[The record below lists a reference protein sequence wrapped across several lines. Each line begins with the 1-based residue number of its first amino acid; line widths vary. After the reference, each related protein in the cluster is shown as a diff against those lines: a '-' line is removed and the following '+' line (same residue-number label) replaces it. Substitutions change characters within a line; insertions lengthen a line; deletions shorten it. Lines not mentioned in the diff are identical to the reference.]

1 MSSCETSLSTSS
13 SVDSSASIPSQFASA
28 ISDMLHL
35 IISFQSSSA
44 NYNNKLSSFFSLTAL
59 PSISLNDYIKRIITI
74 TGVKESTVISSLIYI
89 DRMCCKGK
97 IKLSEYNIHTL
108 TFISMYLSIKMNED
122 ELYGDEFYANVAG
135 MSTQEMSK
143 LSFVF
148 KTVVDNDLCMSEKEY
163 KYYEDYIL
171 RIFFTNYYCGN

>member
-1 MSSCETSLSTSS
+1 M
-13 SVDSSASIPSQFASA
+13 
-28 ISDMLHL
+28 
-35 IISFQSSSA
+35 
-44 NYNNKLSSFFSLTAL
+44 
-59 PSISLNDYIKRIITI
+59 
-74 TGVKESTVISSLIYI
+74 ISSLIYI

-122 ELYGDEFYANVAG
+122 ELYGDEFDANVAG

-148 KTVVDNDLCMSEKEY
+148 KTVVDNDLCMSEEEY

-171 RIFFTNYYCGN
+171 RVFFTNYYCGN

>member
-1 MSSCETSLSTSS
+1 MSSCDTSLSTSS

-122 ELYGDEFYANVAG
+122 ELYGDEFYVAG

-148 KTVVDNDLCMSEKEY
+148 KTVVDNDLCISEEEY

-171 RIFFTNYYCGN
+171 RVFFTNYYCGN

>member
-1 MSSCETSLSTSS
+1 MSSCDTSLSTSS

-35 IISFQSSSA
+35 IISFQSSSSA

-122 ELYGDEFYANVAG
+122 ELYGDEFYANVAR

-148 KTVVDNDLCMSEKEY
+148 NTVVDNDLCMS
-163 KYYEDYIL
+163 
-171 RIFFTNYYCGN
+171 